1 MATELSR
8 PARDV
13 VEKIRH
19 AIRNE
24 PLDDSLALR
33 HARALLFRPV
43 MGVSPDEEYDA
54 LVDALASDVA
64 LSTWRGDPRFE
75 RVLDEADFR
84 AHLRRVVERL
94 DAMRPWPVPLFRA
107 LSPDVWSEYRSPR
120 LIGVIRLGVAKA
132 EKRIHTHLLPR
143 NRPGGD
149 GQVQVVVLRLRSG
162 SEVALV
168 GHWWPGDLSVTA
180 VLTRDPDVPA
190 DELIAELTSGDHFEP
205 GEVQVVT

>member
-8 PARDV
+8 SARDV

-19 AIRNE
+19 AIRKE

-33 HARALLFRPV
+33 HARAMLFRPV

-54 LVDALASDVA
+54 LREALASDA
-64 LSTWRGDPRFE
+64 TLSTWRGDPRFE

-84 AHLRRVVERL
+84 AHLRRIVERL
-94 DAMRPWPVPLFRA
+94 DSMRPWPEPRFRA
-107 LSPDVWSEYRSPR
+107 LSPDVWSEYTDPR
-120 LIGVIRLGVAKA
+120 LVGVIHLGVAKV

-143 NRPGGD
+143 TRPGG

-162 SEVALV
+162 REIALA
-168 GHWWPGDLSVTA
+168 GHWWADDLRTTA

-190 DELIAELTSGDHFEP
+190 GEVLAELTSGDHFEP
-205 GEVQVVT
+205 GEVVVLP